1 MDPCVMLLGHQCDIL
16 AKTTKIGTPANKG
29 GGGFGGGGGA
39 GATVQIRTSVSPPCC
54 IDYLQIQATCL

>member
-29 GGGFGGGGGA
+29 GGGFGGGGWGYC
-39 GATVQIRTSVSPPCC
+39 PDP
-54 IDYLQIQATCL
+54 D